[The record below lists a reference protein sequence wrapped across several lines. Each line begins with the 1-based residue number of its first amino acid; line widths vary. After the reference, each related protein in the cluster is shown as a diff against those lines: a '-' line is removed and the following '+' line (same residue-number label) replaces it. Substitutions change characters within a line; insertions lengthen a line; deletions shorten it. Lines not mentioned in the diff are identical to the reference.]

1 MYEIPLLPFVTPEGL
16 EKIPTTD
23 AIVDHLFEMHS
34 AVITPRVIA
43 RRQIWRLVERV
54 VAKAK
59 ESSPLKLVKKIVPA
73 EEPAPARRFDDARE
87 AHDKDWDRS
96 ESDASEVA
104 PQHAFITGD
113 QHQVTESD

>member
-1 MYEIPLLPFVTPEGL
+1 MLPFVTPEGL
-16 EKIPTTD
+16 DKIGSTD

-43 RRQIWRLVERV
+43 RRQVWRLVERV

-59 ESSPLKLVKKIVPA
+59 ESSPLKLVKKIV
-73 EEPAPARRFDDARE
+73 EEPPRRYDDAHDQ
-87 AHDKDWDRS
+87 HDKDWDRS
-96 ESDASEVA
+96 ESEGSDVA

-113 QHQVTESD
+113 